1 MFGYHDHDRCAF
13 DLWSPVD
20 TNEWHPHQLEIP
32 NHPCATENRAFSPYA
47 KHTQECEDI
56 VAAVVEAARSGEIQM
71 TFDLDDCFSESDCEY
86 IKRRILDE
94 LG

>member
-1 MFGYHDHDRCAF
+1 MFGYHHSNRCMLN
-13 DLWSPVD
+13 LWAPTLSPSYAEDV
-20 TNEWHPHQLEIP
+20 
-32 NHPCATENRAFSPYA
+32 AFSVYA

-56 VAAVVEAARSGEIQM
+56 VAAVVEAARNGETQM